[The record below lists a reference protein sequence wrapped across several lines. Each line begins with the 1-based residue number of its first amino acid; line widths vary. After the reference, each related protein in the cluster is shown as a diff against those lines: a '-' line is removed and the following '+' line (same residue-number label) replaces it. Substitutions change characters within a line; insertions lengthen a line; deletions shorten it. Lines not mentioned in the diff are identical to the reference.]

1 MATLSEIAK
10 KVVEIG
16 GLSIIDPIRSVL
28 GKYKTVDENGVFISL
43 EATDLCSK
51 LFRVE
56 FLSDETLFNSSSIP
70 SILNNIHG
78 YNANKNTLG
87 ITFDTAIIREFL
99 TSIGVESVTSTLINE
114 FKGLLKIYILSK
126 MFNTSLDIFDF
137 ADPLTLTPKLFE
149 EYSFDYGTPFSLKE
163 QQTYNFGLADYYDI
177 NSNYNFYEKSF
188 EQAIEN
194 VDERIIPNLY
204 LSQQET
210 GSFGEQHTRLR
221 ISSGFDGPQNLVT
234 SGEFN
239 SGVYFDSWADNVGS
253 ILAGSSINDYNKLII
268 PATYIGINKN
278 FSFVADT
285 DNKRENFP
293 LYNKIEFTTDS
304 GELGINK
311 ILNESDINCSFIN
324 TSLKEVTT
332 VGTISASAGLG
343 DILASNL
350 NIVKNSSISF
360 DENNF
365 PIIQY
370 SYQPSAYFG
379 FKFDFQNILS
389 SSIFTGDRPSTG
401 SIPLISYLDPCEDSN
416 TNTFSKNLTYVL
428 SKLKINNIA
437 NSNYRNYKQILDGE
451 LAQNETLIY
460 IVKKFIVPS
469 LRQVQGFIFSNPL
482 EARNFVYYDTQV
494 KYGQKYEYEIDAYQ
508 VVIGTNY
515 SFSNPQNKSNGLNV
529 DCISIPSLKLVK
541 TKYCEKEIVNADSP
555 PIPLDIMFVPYFGI
569 NNKISIYMNSQ
580 VGRQHTEPVII
591 LDQDQQSFDNIR
603 EAQGIETGPIL
614 FESEDPASLFQI
626 MRLENKPTS
635 YQDFKNSLIT
645 NINVLENSFSN
656 TYLDILEPNKTYYYI
671 FRTKDV
677 HSNISNPTPVYQL
690 TLRDDGGAVYPE
702 IEVLYNFN
710 VEVEKDAFKAAR
722 KYIHLLPSITQTSIE
737 IGEEAESANNL
748 SQLKLG
754 YANDPVWG
762 KQFKVRVR
770 SKSTG
775 KLVDFNVTFTN
786 KEIRE

>member
-16 GLSIIDPIRSVL
+16 GTSVVDPLRSVL
-28 GKYKTVDENGVFISL
+28 GKYKTVDENEVFVSL

-56 FLSDETLFNSSSIP
+56 FLTSETLYNSSSIP
-70 SILNNIHG
+70 SIFNNIHG
-78 YNANKNTLG
+78 YNANKQQLQ
-87 ITFDTAIIREFL
+87 ITFDTVIIREFL
-99 TSIGVESVTSTLINE
+99 TSIGVENVTSTLINE
-114 FKGLLKIYILSK
+114 FKTLLKDNILAK
-126 MFNTSLDIFDF
+126 IFIVNLDPRDATFG
-137 ADPLTLTPKLFE
+137 TRMGKLFE
-149 EYSFDYGTPFSLKE
+149 EYSFDYGTPFSLIE
-163 QQTYNFGLADYYDI
+163 QQAYNFGLADYYDI

-210 GSFGEQHTRLR
+210 GSFGEQHTRLKYTDGFAGAGYYV
-221 ISSGFDGPQNLVT
+221 SSNTVDNGF
-234 SGEFN
+234 
-239 SGVYFDSWADNVGS
+239 YFDSWADNVSS
-253 ILAGSSINDYNKLII
+253 ILAGSSINDYQKLFI
-268 PATYIGINKN
+268 PATYLGINKN
-278 FSFVADT
+278 FSFIADT
-285 DNKRENFP
+285 DNNREDFP
-293 LYNKIEFTTDS
+293 IYNKIEFTTDS
-304 GELGINK
+304 GELGINT
-311 ILNESDINCSFIN
+311 ILNESNINCSFIN
-324 TSLKEVTT
+324 TSLKEGL
-332 VGTISASAGLG
+332 GTIFTLG
-343 DILASNL
+343 RGTLGGEIVGNYS
-350 NIVKNSSISF
+350 IVKNSSISF
-360 DENNF
+360 DENNN

-370 SYQPSAYFG
+370 SYQNNRFIG
-379 FKFDFQNILS
+379 LELDFQNILS
-389 SSIFTGDRPSTG
+389 SSIFTGQPPSTG
-401 SIPLISYLDPCEDSN
+401 SIPLISYLDPCDDSN
-416 TNTFSKNLTYVL
+416 TDIFSKNLTYIL

-437 NSNYRNYKQILDGE
+437 NSNYRIYKQIFDGE

-460 IVKKFIVPS
+460 IVKKITTS
-469 LRQVQGFIFSNPL
+469 NQVQGFIFLNPL

-494 KYGQKYEYEIDAYQ
+494 KYGQKYKYEVDAYQ

-515 SFSNPQNKSNGLNV
+515 TFDNFQDRSNGFEI
-529 DCISIPSLKLVK
+529 DCISIPSLKLVQ

-591 LDQDQQSFDNIR
+591 LDQDQQSFDNNR

-635 YQDFKNSLIT
+635 YQDFKDSLIT
-645 NINVLENSFSN
+645 NIYVLENSFSN

-677 HSNISNPTPVYQL
+677 HSNVSNPTPVYQL

-702 IEVLYNFN
+702 IEVLYNFD

-722 KYIHLLPSITQTSIE
+722 KYIHLSPSITQTSIE

-748 SQLKLG
+748 EQLKLG

>member
-16 GLSIIDPIRSVL
+16 GLNIIDPLRSVL
-28 GKYKTVDENGVFISL
+28 GKYKTLDENGVFISL

-56 FLSDETLFNSSSIP
+56 FLTSETLFNSSSIP

-78 YNANKNTLG
+78 YNANKQQLQ

-99 TSIGVESVTSTLINE
+99 TSIGVENVTSTLINE
-114 FKGLLKIYILSK
+114 FKNLLKYNILVKIYNNVQYNRETREPMVNI
-126 MFNTSLDIFDF
+126 
-137 ADPLTLTPKLFE
+137 PKLFE

-163 QQTYNFGLADYYDI
+163 QQAYNFGLADYYDI

-210 GSFGEQHTRLR
+210 GSFGEQHTRLKYTDGSAGAGYYV
-221 ISSGFDGPQNLVT
+221 SSNTVDNGF
-234 SGEFN
+234 
-239 SGVYFDSWADNVGS
+239 YFDSWADNVSS
-253 ILAGSSINDYNKLII
+253 ILAGSSINDYQKLFI
-268 PATYIGINKN
+268 PATYLGINKN
-278 FSFVADT
+278 FSFIADT
-285 DNKRENFP
+285 DNNREDFP
-293 LYNKIEFTTDS
+293 IYNKIEFTTDS
-304 GELGINK
+304 GELGINT

-324 TSLKEVTT
+324 TSLKEGL
-332 VGTISASAGLG
+332 GTIFTLG
-343 DILASNL
+343 RGTLGGEIVGNYS
-350 NIVKNSSISF
+350 IVKNSSISF
-360 DENNF
+360 DENNN

-370 SYQPSAYFG
+370 SYQNNRFIG
-379 FKFDFQNILS
+379 LELDFQNILS
-389 SSIFTGDRPSTG
+389 SSIFTGQPPSTG
-401 SIPLISYLDPCEDSN
+401 SIPLISYLDPCDDSN
-416 TNTFSKNLTYVL
+416 TDIFSKNLTYIL

-437 NSNYRNYKQILDGE
+437 NSNYRIYKQIFDGE

-460 IVKKFIVPS
+460 IVKKITTS
-469 LRQVQGFIFSNPL
+469 NQVQGFIFLNPL

-494 KYGQKYEYEIDAYQ
+494 KYGQKYKYEVDAYQ
-508 VVIGTNY
+508 VVVGTNY
-515 SFSNPQNKSNGLNV
+515 TFDNFQDKSNGFEI
-529 DCISIPSLKLVK
+529 DCISIPSLKLVQ

-591 LDQDQQSFDNIR
+591 LDQDQQSFDNNR

-635 YQDFKNSLIT
+635 YQDFKDSLIT
-645 NINVLENSFSN
+645 NIYVLENSFSN

-677 HSNISNPTPVYQL
+677 HSNVSNPTPVYQL

-702 IEVLYNFN
+702 IEVLYNFDI
-710 VEVEKDAFKAAR
+710 EVEKDAFKAAR
-722 KYIHLLPSITQTSIE
+722 KYIHLSPSITQTSIE

-748 SQLKLG
+748 EQLKLG

>member
-1 MATLSEIAK
+1 MATLLEIAK
-10 KVVEIG
+10 KVVEVG
-16 GLSIIDPIRSVL
+16 GSSIVDPIRSVL

-56 FLSDETLFNSSSIP
+56 FLTSETLFNSSSIP
-70 SILNNIHG
+70 STLNNING
-78 YNANKNTLG
+78 YNANKQSLQ
-87 ITFDTAIIREFL
+87 IIFDTAIIREFL
-99 TSIGVESVTSTLINE
+99 TSIGVENVTSTLIDE
-114 FKGLLKIYILSK
+114 FKNLLKENILIK
-126 MFNTSLDIFDF
+126 IFIVNLDPRDASFG
-137 ADPLTLTPKLFE
+137 TRVGKLFE
-149 EYSFDYGTPFSLKE
+149 EYSFDYGTPFSLRE
-163 QQTYNFGLADYYDI
+163 QQAYNFGLADYYDI

-210 GSFGEQHTRLR
+210 GSFGEQHTRLKYTDGSAGAGYYV
-221 ISSGFDGPQNLVT
+221 SSNTVDNGF
-234 SGEFN
+234 
-239 SGVYFDSWADNVGS
+239 YFDSWADNVSS
-253 ILAGSSINDYNKLII
+253 ILAGSSINDYQKLFI
-268 PATYIGINKN
+268 PATYLGINKN
-278 FSFVADT
+278 FSFIADT
-285 DNKRENFP
+285 DNNREDFP
-293 LYNKIEFTTDS
+293 IYNKIEFTTDS
-304 GELGINK
+304 GELGINT
-311 ILNESDINCSFIN
+311 ILNESNINCSFIN
-324 TSLKEVTT
+324 TSLKEGL
-332 VGTISASAGLG
+332 GTIFTLG
-343 DILASNL
+343 RGTLGGEIVGNYS
-350 NIVKNSSISF
+350 IVKNSSISF
-360 DENNF
+360 DENNN

-370 SYQPSAYFG
+370 SYQNNPFIG
-379 FKFDFQNILS
+379 LELDFQNILS
-389 SSIFTGDRPSTG
+389 SSIFTGQPPSTG
-401 SIPLISYLDPCEDSN
+401 SIPLISYLDPCDDSN
-416 TNTFSKNLTYVL
+416 TDTFSKNLTYIL

-437 NSNYRNYKQILDGE
+437 NSNYRIYKEIFDGE

-460 IVKKFIVPS
+460 IVKKITTS
-469 LRQVQGFIFSNPL
+469 NQVQGFIFLNPL

-494 KYGQKYEYEIDAYQ
+494 KYGQKYKYEVDAYQ
-508 VVIGTNY
+508 VVVGTNY
-515 SFSNPQNKSNGLNV
+515 TFDNFQDKSNGFEI
-529 DCISIPSLKLVK
+529 DCISIPSLKLVQ

-635 YQDFKNSLIT
+635 YQDFKDSLIT
-645 NINVLENSFSN
+645 NVNVLENSFSN
-656 TYLDILEPNKTYYYI
+656 TYLDLVEPNKTYYYI

-702 IEVLYNFN
+702 IEVLYNFD

-722 KYIHLLPSITQTSIE
+722 KYIHLSPSITQTSIE
-737 IGEEAESANNL
+737 VGEEAESANNL

>member
-1 MATLSEIAK
+1 M
-10 KVVEIG
+10 G
-16 GLSIIDPIRSVL
+16 
-28 GKYKTVDENGVFISL
+28 
-43 EATDLCSK
+43 
-51 LFRVE
+51 
-56 FLSDETLFNSSSIP
+56 
-70 SILNNIHG
+70 
-78 YNANKNTLG
+78 
-87 ITFDTAIIREFL
+87 
-99 TSIGVESVTSTLINE
+99 
-114 FKGLLKIYILSK
+114 
-126 MFNTSLDIFDF
+126 
-137 ADPLTLTPKLFE
+137 KLFE
-149 EYSFDYGTPFSLKE
+149 EYSFDYGTPFSLIE
-163 QQTYNFGLADYYDI
+163 QQAYNFGLADYYDI

-210 GSFGEQHTRLR
+210 GSFGEQHTRLKHTG
-221 ISSGFDGPQNLVT
+221 ITSAPIYYVSSSNIDNGF
-234 SGEFN
+234 
-239 SGVYFDSWADNVGS
+239 YFDDWANNVSS
-253 ILAGSSINDYNKLII
+253 ILAGPSINDYNKLVI

-278 FSFVADT
+278 FSFIADT
-285 DNKRENFP
+285 DNNREDFP

-304 GELGINK
+304 GELGLNT

-324 TSLKEVTT
+324 TSLKE
-332 VGTISASAGLG
+332 GLSTISNFFSATNGILG
-343 DILASNL
+343 GETVVNYS
-350 NIVKNSSISF
+350 IVKNSSISF
-360 DENNF
+360 DENNN

-370 SYQPSAYFG
+370 SYQNNPFIG
-379 FKFDFQNILS
+379 LELDFQNVLS
-389 SSIFTGDRPSTG
+389 SSIFTGDKPTIN
-401 SIPLISYLDPCEDSN
+401 SIPIISYLDPCDDSN
-416 TNTFSKNLTYVL
+416 TNTFSKNLTYIL

-437 NSNYRNYKQILDGE
+437 NSNYRIYKEIFDGE

-460 IVKKFIVPS
+460 IVKKITTS
-469 LRQVQGFIFSNPL
+469 NQVQGFIFLNPL

-494 KYGQKYEYEIDAYQ
+494 KYGQKYKYEVDAYQ

-515 SFSNPQNKSNGLNV
+515 AFDNFQDNSNGFEI
-529 DCISIPSLKLVK
+529 DCISIPLLKLVQ

-569 NNKISIYMNSQ
+569 KNKISIYMNSQ

-591 LDQDQQSFDNIR
+591 LDQDQQSFDNNR

-635 YQDFKNSLIT
+635 YQDFKDSLIT
-645 NINVLENSFSN
+645 NIYVLENSFSN

-677 HSNISNPTPVYQL
+677 HSNVSNPTPVYQL

-702 IEVLYNFN
+702 IEVLYNFD

-722 KYIHLLPSITQTSIE
+722 KYIHLSPSITQTSIE

-748 SQLKLG
+748 EQLKLG
-754 YANDPVWG
+754 YANDPVWN
-762 KQFKVRVR
+762 KQFKIRVS

>member
-1 MATLSEIAK
+1 MATLLEIAK

-16 GLSIIDPIRSVL
+16 GISVVDPIRSIL
-28 GKYKTVDENGVFISL
+28 GKYKTVDENGIFVSL

-56 FLSDETLFNSSSIP
+56 FLTSETLFNSSSIP
-70 SILNNIHG
+70 STLNNING
-78 YNANKNTLG
+78 YNANKQSLQ
-87 ITFDTAIIREFL
+87 IIFDTATIRLFL
-99 TSIGVESVTSTLINE
+99 TSIGVENVTPTLIDE
-114 FKGLLKIYILSK
+114 FKNLLKFYIFPS
-126 MFNTSLDIFDF
+126 TRR
-137 ADPLTLTPKLFE
+137 ATPFE

-163 QQTYNFGLADYYDI
+163 QQAYNFGLADYYDI
-177 NSNYNFYEKSF
+177 NSNYNFYEKAF

-194 VDERIIPNLY
+194 VDERIIPNIYLY
-204 LSQQET
+204 QQET
-210 GSFGEQHTRLR
+210 GSFGEQHTRLKHTGAT
-221 ISSGFDGPQNLVT
+221 SEPLYYVSASNVGNGF
-234 SGEFN
+234 
-239 SGVYFDSWADNVGS
+239 YFDNWADNVDS
-253 ILAGSSINDYNKLII
+253 ILSGPSINDYNKLVT

-278 FSFVADT
+278 FSFIADT
-285 DNKRENFP
+285 DKNREDFP

-304 GELGINK
+304 GELGINT

-324 TSLKEVTT
+324 TSLKE
-332 VGTISASAGLG
+332 GLSTISNFFSGTNGILG
-343 DILASNL
+343 GETVINYS
-350 NIVKNSSISF
+350 IVKNSSISF
-360 DENNF
+360 DENNS
-365 PIIQY
+365 PVI
-370 SYQPSAYFG
+370 SYTYQNNRFIG
-379 FKFDFQNILS
+379 LEIDFQNVLS
-389 SSIFTGDRPSTG
+389 SSIFTGDRPTIN
-401 SIPLISYLDPCEDSN
+401 SIPIISYLDPCDDSN
-416 TNTFSKNLTYVL
+416 IDPFTKNLTYVL

-437 NSNYRNYKQILDGE
+437 NSNFRNYKQIFDGE

-460 IVKKFIVPS
+460 IVKKITS
-469 LRQVQGFIFSNPL
+469 SNQVQGFIFLNPL

-494 KYGQKYEYEIDAYQ
+494 KYGQKYKYEVDAYQ

-515 SFSNPQNKSNGLNV
+515 IFQNYQDTSNGFDI
-529 DCISIPSLKLVK
+529 DCISIPSLKLVQ
-541 TKYCEKEIVNADSP
+541 TKYCEKEIINADSP

-580 VGRQHTEPVII
+580 VGRQHAEPVII
-591 LDQDQQSFDNIR
+591 LDQDQQAFEQNR
-603 EAQGIETGPIL
+603 LTQEIETGPIL
-614 FESEDPASLFQI
+614 FESEDPVSLFQI
-626 MRLENKPTS
+626 MRLETKPSS
-635 YQDFKNSLIT
+635 YQDFKDSLIT
-645 NINVLENSFSN
+645 NVGVLENSFSN
-656 TYLDILEPNKTYYYI
+656 TYLDLVEPNKTYYYI
-671 FRTKDV
+671 FRTKDI

-702 IEVLYNFN
+702 IEVLYNFD

-762 KQFKVRVR
+762 KQFKIRVR

>member
-1 MATLSEIAK
+1 MATLLEIAK

-16 GLSIIDPIRSVL
+16 GSNIVDPLRSVL
-28 GKYKTVDENGVFISL
+28 GKYKTIDENGVFVPL

-56 FLSDETLFNSSSIP
+56 FLTSEILTVSSSIP
-70 SILNNIHG
+70 PTLNNING
-78 YNANKNTLG
+78 YNANKQSLQ
-87 ITFDTAIIREFL
+87 IIFDTATIRSFL
-99 TSIGVESVTSTLINE
+99 TSIGVENVTSTLIDE
-114 FKGLLKIYILSK
+114 FKNLLKENILIK
-126 MFNTSLDIFDF
+126 IFIVNLDPRDASFG
-137 ADPLTLTPKLFE
+137 TRVGKLFE

-163 QQTYNFGLADYYDI
+163 QQAYNFGLTDYYDI
-177 NSNYNFYEKSF
+177 NSNYNFYEKAF

-194 VDERIIPNLY
+194 VDERIIPNIY

-210 GSFGEQHTRLR
+210 GSFGEQHTRLKHT
-221 ISSGFDGPQNLVT
+221 GVT
-234 SGEFN
+234 SEPLYYVSASNVGNGF
-239 SGVYFDSWADNVGS
+239 YFDNWADNVDS
-253 ILAGSSINDYNKLII
+253 ILAGPAINDYNKLRI
-268 PATYIGINKN
+268 PTTYIGINKN
-278 FSFVADT
+278 FSFIADT
-285 DNKRENFP
+285 DNNREDFP

-304 GELGINK
+304 GELGINT

-324 TSLKEVTT
+324 TSLKE
-332 VGTISASAGLG
+332 GLSTISNFFSGTNGILG
-343 DILASNL
+343 GETVINYS
-350 NIVKNSSISF
+350 IVKNSSISF
-360 DENNF
+360 DENNL
-365 PIIQY
+365 PVINY
-370 SYQPSAYFG
+370 TYQNNRFIG
-379 FKFDFQNILS
+379 LELDFQNVLS
-389 SSIFTGDRPSTG
+389 SSIFTGDRPTIN
-401 SIPLISYLDPCEDSN
+401 SIPIISYLDPCDDSN
-416 TNTFSKNLTYVL
+416 IDPFTKNLTYVL

-437 NSNYRNYKQILDGE
+437 NSNFRNYKQIFDGE

-460 IVKKFIVPS
+460 IVKKITS
-469 LRQVQGFIFSNPL
+469 SNQVQGFIFLNPL

-494 KYGQKYEYEIDAYQ
+494 KYGQKYKYEVDAYQ

-515 SFSNPQNKSNGLNV
+515 IFQNYQDTSNGFDI
-529 DCISIPSLKLVK
+529 DCISIPSLKLVQ
-541 TKYCEKEIVNADSP
+541 TKYCEKEIINADSP

-580 VGRQHTEPVII
+580 VGRQHAEPVII
-591 LDQDQQSFDNIR
+591 LDQDQQSFEQNR
-603 EAQGIETGPIL
+603 LTQEIETGPIL
-614 FESEDPASLFQI
+614 FESEDPVSLFQI
-626 MRLENKPTS
+626 MRLETKPSS
-635 YQDFKNSLIT
+635 YQDFKDSLIT
-645 NINVLENSFSN
+645 NVGVLENSFSN
-656 TYLDILEPNKTYYYI
+656 TYLDLVEPNKTYYYI
-671 FRTKDV
+671 FRTKDI

-702 IEVLYNFN
+702 IEVLYNFD

-762 KQFKVRVR
+762 KQFKIRVR

>member
-16 GLSIIDPIRSVL
+16 GLNIIDPLRSVL
-28 GKYKTVDENGVFISL
+28 GKYKTVDENEVFVSL

-56 FLSDETLFNSSSIP
+56 FLTSETLFNSSSIP

-78 YNANKNTLG
+78 YNANKQQLQ
-87 ITFDTAIIREFL
+87 ITFDTVMIREFL
-99 TSIGVESVTSTLINE
+99 TSIGVENVTSTLINE
-114 FKGLLKIYILSK
+114 FKTLLKDNILAK
-126 MFNTSLDIFDF
+126 IFIVNLDPRDATFG
-137 ADPLTLTPKLFE
+137 TRMGKLFE
-149 EYSFDYGTPFSLKE
+149 EYSFDYGTPFSLIE
-163 QQTYNFGLADYYDI
+163 QQAYNFGLADYYDI

-210 GSFGEQHTRLR
+210 GSFGEQHTRLKYTDGFAGAGYYV
-221 ISSGFDGPQNLVT
+221 SSNTVDNGF
-234 SGEFN
+234 
-239 SGVYFDSWADNVGS
+239 YFDSWADNVSS
-253 ILAGSSINDYNKLII
+253 ILAGSSINDYQKLFI
-268 PATYIGINKN
+268 PATYLGINKN
-278 FSFVADT
+278 FSFIADT
-285 DNKRENFP
+285 DNNREDFP
-293 LYNKIEFTTDS
+293 IYNKIEFTTDS
-304 GELGINK
+304 GELGINT

-324 TSLKEVTT
+324 TSLKEGL
-332 VGTISASAGLG
+332 GTIFTLG
-343 DILASNL
+343 RGTLGGEIVGNYS
-350 NIVKNSSISF
+350 IVKNSSISF
-360 DENNF
+360 DENNN

-370 SYQPSAYFG
+370 SYQNNRFIG
-379 FKFDFQNILS
+379 LELDFQNILS
-389 SSIFTGDRPSTG
+389 SSIFTGQPPSTG
-401 SIPLISYLDPCEDSN
+401 SIPLISYLDPCDDSN
-416 TNTFSKNLTYVL
+416 TDIFSKNLTYIL
-428 SKLKINNIA
+428 SKLKINNVA
-437 NSNYRNYKQILDGE
+437 NSNYRIYKQIFDGE

-460 IVKKFIVPS
+460 IVKKITTS
-469 LRQVQGFIFSNPL
+469 NQVQGFIFLNPL

-494 KYGQKYEYEIDAYQ
+494 KYGQKYKYEVDAYQ

-515 SFSNPQNKSNGLNV
+515 TFDNFQDNSNGFEI
-529 DCISIPSLKLVK
+529 DCISIPSLKLIQ

-591 LDQDQQSFDNIR
+591 LDQDQQSFDNNR

-626 MRLENKPTS
+626 MRLETKPTS
-635 YQDFKNSLIT
+635 YQDFKDSLIT
-645 NINVLENSFSN
+645 NIYVLENSFSN

-677 HSNISNPTPVYQL
+677 HSNVSNPTPVYQL

-702 IEVLYNFN
+702 IEVLYNFD

-722 KYIHLLPSITQTSIE
+722 KYIHLSPSITQTSIE

-748 SQLKLG
+748 EQLKLG

>member
-16 GLSIIDPIRSVL
+16 GSTILDPIRSVL
-28 GKYKTVDENGVFISL
+28 GKYKTVDENVVFVSL

-56 FLSDETLFNSSSIP
+56 FLTSEILVGSSSIP
-70 SILNNIHG
+70 STLNNING
-78 YNANKNTLG
+78 YNANKQSLQ
-87 ITFDTAIIREFL
+87 IIFDTATIRIFL
-99 TSIGVESVTSTLINE
+99 TSIGIENVTSTLIE
-114 FKGLLKIYILSK
+114 QFKYELKRAVLNKILP
-126 MFNTSLDIFDF
+126 FNIS
-137 ADPLTLTPKLFE
+137 KLFE

-163 QQTYNFGLADYYDI
+163 QQAYNFGLADYYDI
-177 NSNYNFYEKSF
+177 NSNYNFYEKAF

-194 VDERIIPNLY
+194 VDERIIPNIY

-210 GSFGEQHTRLR
+210 GSFGEQHTRLKHTGFTGEPVYYV
-221 ISSGFDGPQNLVT
+221 SSNNVDNGF
-234 SGEFN
+234 
-239 SGVYFDSWADNVGS
+239 YFDNWADNVDS
-253 ILAGSSINDYNKLII
+253 ILAGPSINDYNKLRI

-278 FSFVADT
+278 FSLVADT

-304 GELGINK
+304 GELGINT
-311 ILNESDINCSFIN
+311 ILNESNINCSFIN
-324 TSLKEVTT
+324 TSLKEGLSTILNLGR
-332 VGTISASAGLG
+332 GTLG
-343 DILASNL
+343 SEAVL
-350 NIVKNSSISF
+350 NYSIVKNSSISF
-360 DENNF
+360 DENNL
-365 PIIQY
+365 PVINY
-370 SYQPSAYFG
+370 TYQNNRFIG
-379 FKFDFQNILS
+379 LELDFQNVLS
-389 SSIFTGDRPSTG
+389 SSIFTGDRPTVN
-401 SIPLISYLDPCEDSN
+401 SIPIISYLDLCDDSN
-416 TNTFSKNLTYVL
+416 TDSFSKNLTYVL

-437 NSNYRNYKQILDGE
+437 NSNFKNYKQIFDGE

-460 IVKKFIVPS
+460 IVKKITASNQIQAFVF
-469 LRQVQGFIFSNPL
+469 LNPL

-494 KYGQKYEYEIDAYQ
+494 KYGQKYKYEVDAYQ

-515 SFSNPQNKSNGLNV
+515 VFNNYQDTSNGFDI
-529 DCISIPSLKLVK
+529 DCISIPSLKLVQ

-569 NNKISIYMNSQ
+569 NNKLSIYMNSQ
-580 VGRQHTEPVII
+580 VGRQHAEPVVI
-591 LDQDQQSFDNIR
+591 LDQDQQTFQHNR
-603 EAQGIETGPIL
+603 ETQEIETGPIL

-626 MRLENKPTS
+626 MRLETKPSS
-635 YQDFKNSLIT
+635 YQDFKDSLIT
-645 NINVLENSFSN
+645 NVGVLENSFSN
-656 TYLDILEPNKTYYYI
+656 TYLDLVEPNKTYYYI

-677 HSNISNPTPVYQL
+677 HSNISNPTPVYQV
-690 TLRDDGGAVYPE
+690 TLRDDAGAVYPE
-702 IEVLYNFN
+702 IEILYNFD

-737 IGEEAESANNL
+737 VGEEAESANNL